1 MTYFAIICS
10 EKKFKV
16 NLEVSEVLT
25 PYVTNADIMIRTLIY
40 ILSKVISDDLSF
52 YPAKSPFIKEFEF
65 SR

>member
-1 MTYFAIICS
+1 MNSVAI
-10 EKKFKV
+10 FGG
-16 NLEVSEVLT
+16 
-25 PYVTNADIMIRTLIY
+25 IMIRTLIY